1 MLRPTKILVPTDFSE
16 FSDKALKQALD
27 IAKQYNAKVFL
38 FHVVSTEI
46 KSCMGDACLGDD
58 MIRDIENQIITR
70 AREDLQKQ
78 LDKFPQSKEV
88 SVITDIGNGTPYEA
102 ILKEAEDKGIDLIV
116 IASLGR
122 SGIARFLVGSVAR
135 NVLKGAKCPVLLTK

>member
-1 MLRPTKILVPTDFSE
+1 MLRPTKILVPTDFSD

-38 FHVVSTEI
+38 FHVIPREVNRCVS
-46 KSCMGDACLGDD
+46 DVCLG
-58 MIRDIENQIITR
+58 EN
-70 AREDLQKQ
+70 LQKQ
-78 LDKFPQSKEV
+78 LGKFSQSQEV
-88 SVITDIGNGTPYEA
+88 SVTTEVGKGIPYDA
-102 ILKEAEDKGIDLIV
+102 ILQEAADRGIDLIV

-122 SGIARFLVGSVAR
+122 SGIARFLIGSVSR